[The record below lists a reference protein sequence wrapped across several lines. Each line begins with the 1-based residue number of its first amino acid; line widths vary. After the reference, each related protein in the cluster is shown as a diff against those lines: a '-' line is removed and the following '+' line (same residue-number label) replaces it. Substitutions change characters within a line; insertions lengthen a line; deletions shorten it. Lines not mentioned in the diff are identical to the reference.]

1 MPGPRPPLDITPEQ
15 REIQRVC
22 RDFAAR
28 EIRPISLA
36 VDEADTELPRAV
48 WDKAAAIGLTSF
60 MLPEELGGAGMTDCL
75 TGCIVQEELSHGCAG
90 IGNLI
95 TSNGFFA
102 EPVLALGTEAQQRRW
117 LEPLGGERPPLTAL
131 ATTEPGA
138 GSDAASI
145 QTTARRANGGYV
157 LSGQKSW
164 ISNGGVA
171 DFYVVFATV
180 EPGSGHRGVTAF
192 VLERGDEGLVCGEP
206 MRKMGQRAIVNTELF
221 LEDVSVAEDRRLGDE
236 GQGFR
241 GLMATFDRSR
251 VTLGASATG
260 LARAALEYATAY
272 ARERE
277 QFGKPIAEHQAVA
290 FRLADMALRVD
301 ASRLLVW
308 RAARAL
314 DAGERAT
321 AEAAMA
327 KLHASE
333 TAMWCTWAAVQTLG
347 GWGYSR
353 EYPVEKWM
361 RDAKLEEIEE
371 GTSDIQRLIIARE
384 LLRGTAYGTSTG
396 RPPAA
401 RGGLTPPRRGSP
413 SAGRPRTLARARPA
427 SDVAVVRRT
436 PPRSPAPAR
445 ARRSRSD
452 PGRPRAPGRRA
463 RPSGCGSRRSRLL
476 STTTTGSG
484 RRSCAAAASSPTVN
498 MMPPSPMSAS
508 TRASGRPTF
517 APMAAGRP

>member
-1 MPGPRPPLDITPEQ
+1 MSPAIAPPRAPFEITTEQ
-15 REIQRVC
+15 QEIQRVC

-28 EIRPISLA
+28 EIRPIA
-36 VDEADTELPRAV
+36 TEVDEADTALPREI
-48 WDKAAAIGLTSF
+48 WNKAAEIGLTSF
-60 MLPEELGGAGMTDCL
+60 MLPEEVGGGGMSDCL

-117 LEPLGGERPPLTAL
+117 LEPLARERPPLTAL
-131 ATTEPGA
+131 ATTEPGS

-145 QTTARRANGGYV
+145 QTTARRVDGGYV
-157 LSGQKSW
+157 LNGQKSW

-180 EPGSGHRGVTAF
+180 EPGSGHRGITAF
-192 VLERGDEGLVCGEP
+192 VLESGDSGLTCGQP
-206 MRKMGQRAIVNTELF
+206 MKKMGQRAIVNTELF
-221 LEDVSVAEDRRLGDE
+221 LDDVFVDEDRRLGDE
-236 GQGFR
+236 GDGFR
-241 GLMATFDRSR
+241 GLMETFDRSR

-260 LARAALEYATAY
+260 LARAALEYAANY
-272 ARERE
+272 ARERV
-277 QFGKPIAEHQAVA
+277 QFGKPIAEHQAVG

-308 RAARAL
+308 RAARML
-314 DAGERAT
+314 DAGERAS

-333 TAMWCTWAAVQTLG
+333 AAMWCTWAAVQTLG

-353 EYPVEKWM
+353 EHPVEKWM

-384 LLRGTAYGTSTG
+384 LLR
-396 RPPAA
+396 R
-401 RGGLTPPRRGSP
+401 
-413 SAGRPRTLARARPA
+413 
-427 SDVAVVRRT
+427 
-436 PPRSPAPAR
+436 
-445 ARRSRSD
+445 
-452 PGRPRAPGRRA
+452 
-463 RPSGCGSRRSRLL
+463 
-476 STTTTGSG
+476 
-484 RRSCAAAASSPTVN
+484 
-498 MMPPSPMSAS
+498 
-508 TRASGRPTF
+508 
-517 APMAAGRP
+517 

>member
-1 MPGPRPPLDITPEQ
+1 MTPAIAPPRAPFEITPEQ
-15 REIQRVC
+15 RDIQRVC

-28 EIRPISLA
+28 EIRPVSLA
-36 VDEADTELPRAV
+36 VDAADVEVPREL
-48 WDKAAAIGLTSF
+48 WNKAAEIGLTSF
-60 MLPEELGGAGMTDCL
+60 MLPEELGGGGMTDCL

-102 EPVLALGTEAQQRRW
+102 EPVLALGNEAQQGRW
-117 LEPLGGERPPLTAL
+117 IEPLAGEHPPLTAL

-145 QTTARRANGGYV
+145 QTTARRVDGGYV

-180 EPGSGHRGVTAF
+180 EPGSGHRGITAF
-192 VLERGDEGLVCGEP
+192 VVERDDGGLTVGQP

-221 LEDVSVAEDRRLGDE
+221 LEDVRLGDDRRLGDE

-241 GLMATFDRSR
+241 GLMQTFDRSR

-260 LARAALEYATAY
+260 LARASLEYASDY
-272 ARERE
+272 AQERV
-277 QFGKPIAEHQAVA
+277 QFGKPIADHQAVA

-308 RAARAL
+308 RAARML

-321 AEAAMA
+321 TEAAMA

-384 LLRGTAYGTSTG
+384 LLRH
-396 RPPAA
+396 
-401 RGGLTPPRRGSP
+401 
-413 SAGRPRTLARARPA
+413 
-427 SDVAVVRRT
+427 D
-436 PPRSPAPAR
+436 
-445 ARRSRSD
+445 
-452 PGRPRAPGRRA
+452 
-463 RPSGCGSRRSRLL
+463 
-476 STTTTGSG
+476 
-484 RRSCAAAASSPTVN
+484 
-498 MMPPSPMSAS
+498 
-508 TRASGRPTF
+508 
-517 APMAAGRP
+517 

>member
-1 MPGPRPPLDITPEQ
+1 LIPRAPFEITPEQ

-28 EIRPISLA
+28 EIRPVSQA
-36 VDEADTELPRAV
+36 VDEADTKLPREV
-48 WDKAAAIGLTSF
+48 WSKAAEVGLTSF
-60 MLPEELGGAGMTDCL
+60 MLPEEHGGGGMTDCL

-102 EPVLALGTEAQQRRW
+102 EPVLALGSKAQRRRW
-117 LEPLGGERPPLTAL
+117 IEPLAGEHPPLTAL
-131 ATTEPGA
+131 ATTEPAA

-145 QTTARRANGGYV
+145 QTTARRVEGGYL

-180 EPGSGHRGVTAF
+180 EPGSGHRGITAF
-192 VLERGDEGLVCGEP
+192 VLERDDPGLSCGRP

-221 LEDVSVAEDRRLGDE
+221 LEDVFAAEDRRLGEE
-236 GQGFR
+236 GGGFR
-241 GLMATFDRSR
+241 GLMETFDRSR

-260 LARAALEYATAY
+260 LARAALEYASDY
-272 ARERE
+272 AQERV

-308 RAARAL
+308 RAARML

-321 AEAAMA
+321 KEAAMA

-333 TAMWCTWAAVQTLG
+333 AAMWCTWAAVQTLG

-384 LLRGTAYGTSTG
+384 LLR
-396 RPPAA
+396 R
-401 RGGLTPPRRGSP
+401 
-413 SAGRPRTLARARPA
+413 
-427 SDVAVVRRT
+427 
-436 PPRSPAPAR
+436 
-445 ARRSRSD
+445 
-452 PGRPRAPGRRA
+452 
-463 RPSGCGSRRSRLL
+463 
-476 STTTTGSG
+476 
-484 RRSCAAAASSPTVN
+484 
-498 MMPPSPMSAS
+498 
-508 TRASGRPTF
+508 
-517 APMAAGRP
+517 

>member
-1 MPGPRPPLDITPEQ
+1 LTPRPPFEITHEQ
-15 REIQRVC
+15 QEIQLVC
-22 RDFAAR
+22 RDFAAH
-28 EIRPISLA
+28 EIRPISQA
-36 VDEADTELPRAV
+36 VDEADTELPREV
-48 WDKAAAIGLTSF
+48 WNKAAEIGLTSF
-60 MLPEELGGAGMTDCL
+60 MLPEEAGGGGMTDCL

-102 EPVLALGTEAQQRRW
+102 EPVVALGNEAQRRRW
-117 LEPLGGERPPLTAL
+117 IEPLTGERPPLTAL
-131 ATTEPGA
+131 ATTEPAA

-145 QTTARRANGGYV
+145 QTTARRVEGGYV
-157 LSGQKSW
+157 LSGQKTW

-180 EPGSGHRGVTAF
+180 EPGSGHRGITAF
-192 VLERGDEGLVCGEP
+192 VLERDDPGLSFGQP

-221 LEDVSVAEDRRLGDE
+221 LEDVFVAEDRRLGDE
-236 GQGFR
+236 GEGFR
-241 GLMATFDRSR
+241 GLMQTFDRSR

-260 LARAALEYATAY
+260 LARAAFEYASDY
-272 ARERE
+272 AQERV
-277 QFGKPIAEHQAVA
+277 QFGRPIAEHQAVA

-308 RAARAL
+308 RAARML

-333 TAMWCTWAAVQTLG
+333 AAMWCTWAAVQTLG

-384 LLRGTAYGTSTG
+384 LLRG
-396 RPPAA
+396 
-401 RGGLTPPRRGSP
+401 
-413 SAGRPRTLARARPA
+413 
-427 SDVAVVRRT
+427 
-436 PPRSPAPAR
+436 
-445 ARRSRSD
+445 
-452 PGRPRAPGRRA
+452 
-463 RPSGCGSRRSRLL
+463 
-476 STTTTGSG
+476 
-484 RRSCAAAASSPTVN
+484 
-498 MMPPSPMSAS
+498 
-508 TRASGRPTF
+508 
-517 APMAAGRP
+517 